1 MQPSITPPLPPIHVK
16 LGEAASSARTPSLPS
31 PWLSQVLSLSS
42 DYEIHNEQLPW
53 GAHDGTGAGVTLA
66 SNYSETVK
74 GVRRPQNECTSALPL
89 ADATTEMRS
98 TPTLGSLAQASSST
112 SRSDSPSWRRV
123 ETPTA
128 TPPSP
133 TAMLGLNRS
142 FFSQKTRAALAS
154 SAAAAAVAPLR
165 THALTARMPSQSHT
179 QRTVAA
185 PAAAPSLKTL
195 LSLRRDSA
203 GARTSVLATA
213 RHRRLLPL
221 TSAER
226 SAHKEE
232 RDGIV
237 TRTKCLTRES
247 VLKSTSHSSESK
259 ENVRGSAS
267 TLGRTLCKGHYHPSS
282 QAQVVLSSPLFFNAT
297 AATATILGHGA
308 VTGTPIRIA
317 GQHSN
322 GSRLSDTASPSDEGE
337 TTLASL
343 TSLQQRLCGWTRGT
357 HVAVAPTT
365 GHGVNMPEPRRG
377 HGRQARSTT
386 APFVSTTELPGNTA
400 TSPRSVK
407 ARTVGITTGH
417 TTLAVSVAQWK
428 PLLDSERICGER
440 GKHVA
445 RLLIERL
452 LGITTTAG
460 PFGGHSTGGG
470 VLDHFSPDMLDED
483 EGGGGGARGG
493 HLRPLCERA
502 VVATY
507 LLSSLLDGLPRH
519 QQSLSPYIHMLLD
532 FTFVSDTPT
541 NRAMLGGS
549 VQDDELLY
557 ALEVEQEDGGGD
569 DGGTAAAAAWLPPDV
584 AGRGSTSWPSIEL
597 HHGSRSSCLTGN
609 GHSDAKGLYELLYP
623 CFTRMTYVAAHYDAA
638 RTTVALA
645 YDVRSRELHQRSVP
659 RLLECMHRHWMR
671 WLMRAVLRAW
681 ECLCQERRVQEQRQ
695 RTRWAQRWTSER
707 GRIALRRW
715 RGYAALTLQ
724 IAEADSL
731 AKSLLAVK
739 RSGIERLENESAAM
753 QASSALLQ
761 RTLHRQDEERD
772 AMEGR
777 IVQREQAYKQLLQ
790 QVREMDRVGSL
801 MLRSLLLSDAPPVP
815 NEADALNGLS
825 AAVSSASDVGDQQS
839 STLSLSVSPDGLA
852 RSAATSSF
860 CEASGDPIVRHP
872 PHTLVALPT
881 LLRWAKACV
890 ATVQAEYVS
899 FFPDEEEEESGDDVI
914 EAAIEGNAK
923 DLTTSR
929 TPEEKIGPRGKS
941 TTSPSPCTPSL
952 AGGSN
957 TNKTEATRGPSTG
970 LEVLLTPTTAE
981 GSAPTTR
988 SIAASDT
995 VLVPLHMILLLMRAC
1010 SGAQDRSAMVGRDG
1024 YNVHITTT
1032 ATSVT
1037 ITSAEDT
1044 SLTDN
1049 GDATTPAGPSWD
1061 LVRTIELTDRVVL
1074 DECRALLRKE
1084 EEVLASIDDG
1094 RSTAAATAAASA
1106 SHGERRPPT
1115 PSKSGGTSNALAS
1128 VSVSGV
1134 SIMHRLTSATRENL
1148 LQVCR
1153 VVVDTYEQL
1162 TNTACVVTAEQL
1174 FRRSRGTLL
1183 VLIAALMRYYTN
1195 WTTNRRQQLTPL
1207 SIKGKWTDLPVLTA
1221 AAHEGTKHNLYEEW
1235 SHPPHSHRGWLAHV
1249 QRQAQWI
1256 ALSFSALHDAIRV
1269 ATCSVDALS
1278 IIEQERV
1285 AGLLQRIS
1293 LTEFIDLLG
1302 HSPEHTMQSYVDV
1315 IGVVERYAPS
1325 LHLLF
1330 HQYALPLAQLRA
1342 DVEGANNAPTQSRN
1356 AQNDDD
1362 GGGDAY
1368 ITGNTVW
1375 GLLCLTGLAGNAPRL
1390 SGASSKRGASSVS
1403 MSLAIPSPPLSATLH
1418 RPAVFSLIEQVTQG
1432 AVAPTAVQRQLSS
1445 MPGGSGPTASPAPG
1459 GPPFGSP
1466 DRTFFSRRTRRAD
1479 VTSVSCKGR
1488 PIPCYAR
1495 VLRDDHHVDL
1505 RADTGAVCVNYVQ
1518 FVKLVIRLAHA
1529 WQCQQQ
1535 QQPLIAEE
1543 EALDR
1548 AKAGE
1553 DGSRRVTGSLKDAP
1567 SDSPLSGAAPSSC
1580 SSSTAFTTASCT
1592 SSQQQQRRTSAS
1604 SDHVQYEAVD
1614 YASQLCLP
1622 YLNTFLGGL
1631 LLPRLLGANRWI
1643 VAAQRAFWC
1652 KPVLQLLAQH
1662 HDALLTVFNM
1672 YQRPCESR
1680 GVRAALPPPFS
1691 TALATYSGRGSTAT
1705 GTGPALGK
1713 ESDELPIESHFSQR
1727 RLPRSTRS
1735 HSGSISSAKGN
1746 TSAVPATLR
1755 DVGIV
1760 SVLRW
1765 NDVQAMAKELEWH
1778 REARLSE
1785 MGVRHCFD
1793 RVVADGA
1800 REGAVLFF
1808 AEFLHL
1814 LCAVATY
1821 AAPDPA
1827 VPLETKLDLFLQTR
1841 VLVQLE

>member
-66 SNYSETVK
+66 SNDSETVK

-98 TPTLGSLAQASSST
+98 TPTPGSLAQASSST
-112 SRSDSPSWRRV
+112 SRSDAPSWRRV

-133 TAMLGLNRS
+133 TAMLVLNRS
-142 FFSQKTRAALAS
+142 FFSRKTRAAPAS

-165 THALTARMPSQSHT
+165 THALTARMPPQSHT

-232 RDGIV
+232 RDGII
-237 TRTKCLTRES
+237 TRTRCLTRES
-247 VLKSTSHSSESK
+247 VLKSTSNSSESK
-259 ENVRGSAS
+259 ENIRGSAS
-267 TLGRTLCKGHYHPSS
+267 TLGRTLCNGHYHPSS
-282 QAQVVLSSPLFFNAT
+282 QAQVALSSPLFFSAT

-308 VTGTPIRIA
+308 VTGTPICIA

-337 TTLASL
+337 VTLASL

-365 GHGVNMPEPRRG
+365 GRGVNMPEPRRG
-377 HGRQARSTT
+377 HGRQARSTR
-386 APFVSTTELPGNTA
+386 APFVSTTELAGNTA
-400 TSPRSVK
+400 TSPRCVK

-417 TTLAVSVAQWK
+417 TALTVSVAQWK

-584 AGRGSTSWPSIEL
+584 AGRGSTLWPSIEL
-597 HHGSRSSCLTGN
+597 HHGSGSSCLTDN

-623 CFTRMTYVAAHYDAA
+623 RFTRMTYVAAHYDAA

-825 AAVSSASDVGDQQS
+825 AAVSSASGVGDQQS

-981 GSAPTTR
+981 GPAPTTR

-1024 YNVHITTT
+1024 YDVHITTT
-1032 ATSVT
+1032 TTSVT
-1037 ITSAEDT
+1037 ITSAKDT

-1084 EEVLASIDDG
+1084 EEVLAGIDDG

-1342 DVEGANNAPTQSRN
+1342 DAEGANNAPTQSRN
-1356 AQNDDD
+1356 VQNDDD

-1375 GLLCLTGLAGNAPRL
+1375 GLLCLTGLAGKAPRL
-1390 SGASSKRGASSVS
+1390 SGASSKRGASLVS

-1466 DRTFFSRRTRRAD
+1466 DRTLFSRRTRRAD
-1479 VTSVSCKGR
+1479 VTSVSRKGR

-1543 EALDR
+1543 EALHR

-1580 SSSTAFTTASCT
+1580 SSSAAFTTASCT

-1713 ESDELPIESHFSQR
+1713 ESDELPIESDFSQR
-1727 RLPRSTRS
+1727 RLPRSIRS

-1746 TSAVPATLR
+1746 SSAVPATLR

-1827 VPLETKLDLFLQTR
+1827 VPLETKLHLFLQTR
-1841 VLVQLE
+1841 VLAQLE